1 MAYIG
6 SSPTS
11 TAFVTDSFNGNAS
24 TTVFTMSVAPANP
37 SSALVAISGVLQDPT
52 TYAVS
57 GTSLTFSSAPPLG
70 TGNISVRYLG
80 IPASGITTTAYR
92 TLTEFTATAGQTTFS
107 PPSYTVG
114 YINVYRNGSRLGT
127 ADFTA
132 TNGTSVVLNN
142 AAGVSDLV
150 AIESFYITSVTN
162 ALPQTGGVIN
172 APSGAVA
179 LQVQSNSAV
188 GIYQDSSA
196 NVGIGTASPLQK
208 LHVASA
214 ASAGNVYQLIDSS
227 ATTNGYNA
235 ATLYK
240 NSDRM
245 FRVGALGGVQGFT
258 GGYFVIYDETAGAW
272 RMVIDNSGRMLVG
285 LNSANASGSNF
296 QVSQGVTFPATQ
308 SASADANTLDDYEE
322 GTWTPFWRP
331 ATTNFGSITYAADT
345 GGRYTKIGRMVYVQF
360 FIQVSAYSGGSGFL
374 RLQGFPF
381 NTDGVSNQNQGVTV
395 HLAGSWGTNTINSLD
410 LGGTSA
416 NAKYRTA
423 ANGTLDNGNL
433 NVTDMATNCF
443 VRACFCYQTST

>member
-107 PPSYTVG
+107 PPSYSIG

-142 AAGVSDLV
+142 AAGASDLV

-196 NVGIGTASPLQK
+196 NVGIGNSSPTNKLDIIGGSNILGLTNTSASGYEAINMTVGTQQARIVLTGQSFGDGNYGTGDITIQAQTAGK
-208 LHVASA
+208 
-214 ASAGNVYQLIDSS
+214 GIRFG
-227 ATTNGYNA
+227 TNGGTNQMILDSTGLL
-235 ATLYK
+235 TL
-240 NSDRM
+240 S
-245 FRVGALGGVQGFT
+245 T
-258 GGYFVIYDETAGAW
+258 GQIKFPV
-272 RMVIDNSGRMLVG
+272 SQ
-285 LNSANASGSNF
+285 NASS
-296 QVSQGVTFPATQ
+296 
-308 SASADANTLDDYEE
+308 DANTLDDYEE
-322 GTWTPFWRP
+322 GTFTPIILGT
-331 ATTNFGSITYAADT
+331 TTNPTVSYGRQD
-345 GGRYTKIGRMVYVQF
+345 GRYVKIGMFVYASGSMVVNT
-360 FIQVSAYSGGSGFL
+360 ITGGSGTL
-374 RLQGFPF
+374 ALGGFPF
-381 NTDGVSNQNQGVTV
+381 ASRNTNEADRTAINISYVSGFSSTTIPTSGIFNGGTTFAELLVFNSADAR
-395 HLAGSWGTNTINSLD
+395 AGRTSYVNTPPASGFNIYYTCCYTTNT
-410 LGGTSA
+410 
-416 NAKYRTA
+416 
-423 ANGTLDNGNL
+423 
-433 NVTDMATNCF
+433 
-443 VRACFCYQTST
+443 